1 MENLSHIG
9 RKILYAGSHKND
21 NQRKLIIILT
31 AFGFLLTLFE
41 AFIAVELKNQL
52 LLYGFAGVLLLA
64 CLCAYKNILF
74 IGSVV
79 APLIA
84 FAMVTIFVYD
94 NGIHDEAIAS
104 YYLLLIIAGLLLGD
118 IGSIIFGTLSTIAI
132 ALIGFAQYNN
142 MLPHHHQLIPLT
154 DHNEIITSALLMLS
168 TTLVLQYLVSRLHR
182 EATNAHESEQAQL
195 TANESLRQL
204 QAELEQ
210 RVENRTAELQMANQ
224 EMSKQLEEIKDL
236 RIKLQEEAI
245 RDPLTGLF
253 NRRYL
258 KETLVREFAHARRED
273 YDISFMLLDI
283 DHFKKFN
290 DLYGH
295 ATGDLAIKTVA
306 KQLIS
311 RARAGGI
318 ACRMGGEEFLLVMPG
333 ILDEVAQLRAEYFR
347 DQVMALPIPYGDQ
360 SLSLTVSIGIAS
372 FPKNGETWEELYE
385 AVDQA
390 LYRAKQNG
398 RNRVEC
404 A

>member
-1 MENLSHIG
+1 MENLIRIG
-9 RKILYAGSHKND
+9 RKILYAGSYKND

-31 AFGFLLTLFE
+31 AFGLVLTLFE
-41 AFIAVELKNQL
+41 AIISNEPEDQIL
-52 LLYGFAGVLLLA
+52 LFGFSGMLILSLIS
-64 CLCAYKNILF
+64 AYKNILMPARLL
-74 IGSVV
+74 
-79 APLIA
+79 APLLAFGMLTFFIA
-84 FAMVTIFVYD
+84 D
-94 NGIHDEAIAS
+94 SGIHDEAASS
-104 YYLLLIIAGLLLGD
+104 YYLLLIIAGLVLGD
-118 IGSIIFGTLSTIAI
+118 MGSIFFGVLSTIAL
-132 ALIGFAQYNN
+132 AVIGFMQYKG
-142 MLPHHHQLIPLT
+142 MLSVSLT
-154 DHNEIITSALLMLS
+154 NPNEIITSALLMLG
-168 TTLVLQYLVSRLHR
+168 TTLVLHYLVVRLHL
-182 EATNAHESEQAQL
+182 ETANAHKSEQAQL

-210 RVENRTAELQMANQ
+210 RVEIRTAELQAVNN

-295 ATGDLAIKTVA
+295 STGDLAIKTVA
-306 KQLIS
+306 KQLMS

-347 DQVMALPIPYGDQ
+347 DQVMTLPIPAGDQ
-360 SLSLTVSIGIAS
+360 NLSLTVSIGIAS

>member
-1 MENLSHIG
+1 MEKFIRIG
-9 RKILYAGSHKND
+9 QRIFYWKNTKND
-21 NQRKLIIILT
+21 NRRKLIIILLSFSALLSAVEANMVSGFKYKILLY
-31 AFGFLLTLFE
+31 AFSAIGLFLL
-41 AFIAVELKNQL
+41 I
-52 LLYGFAGVLLLA
+52 LA
-64 CLCAYKNILF
+64 YRNILWP
-74 IGSVV
+74 GSIV
-79 APLIA
+79 APLLGFSLITV
-84 FAMVTIFVYD
+84 FIYD
-94 NGIHDEAIAS
+94 YGIHDESIGG
-104 YYLLLIIAGLLLGD
+104 YYLLLMIAGLMLGD
-118 IGSIIFGTLSTIAI
+118 LWAMFFGLLSTLTIVMIGIAEYNRWLPNI
-132 ALIGFAQYNN
+132 ARPVKDPFEI
-142 MLPHHHQLIPLT
+142 LT
-154 DHNEIITSALLMLS
+154 TALLMLG
-168 TTLVLQYLVSRLHR
+168 TTCVLHYIIVRLHR
-182 EATNAHESEQAQL
+182 EAENAHQSEQAQL
-195 TANESLRQL
+195 IANENLRQL
-204 QAELEQ
+204 QAELEE
-210 RVENRTAELQMANQ
+210 RVELRTAELQAVNQ
-224 EMSKQLEEIKDL
+224 EMGRQLDEIKDL
-236 RIKLQEEAI
+236 RAKLQEEAI

-258 KETLVREFAHARRED
+258 EATLLREFAHARRED

-295 ATGDLAIKTVA
+295 STGDLAIKTVA
-306 KQLIS
+306 KQLTS

-360 SLSLTVSIGIAS
+360 NLSLTVSIGIAS